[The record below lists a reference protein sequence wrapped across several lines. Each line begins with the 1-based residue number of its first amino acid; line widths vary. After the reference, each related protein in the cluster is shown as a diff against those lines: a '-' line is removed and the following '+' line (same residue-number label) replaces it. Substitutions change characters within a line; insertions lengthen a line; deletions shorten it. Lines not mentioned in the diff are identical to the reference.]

1 MREFY
6 TIEFPESSVS
16 EVGYNDPVYKASEIL
31 RAYSDIDELQDRDGV
46 SLGEIF
52 RCLLKSVVAITPEM
66 ENAFVMD
73 VVVSGN
79 KINFCVVD
87 NYSTVEIGSLL
98 AKELGKD
105 LTVTFQRVYDNGVCA
120 KPVIYICPGQ
130 GHSTAVYN
138 NDAAVEPK
146 RFIVERPSWEF
157 YDSIEE
163 SLKEARNAG
172 FHLDVIEE
180 GENGILVSILDR
192 KGLMNGMRM
201 RNPTMFESHDFIDP
215 EHSVLAG
222 PYPVLD
228 PELLYDRLFYTLNG
242 VDEVYKIP
250 TSADEVMSL
259 SYGEIQKLF
268 NEKYPSL
275 MNNFSED
282 DLRDAIDDLR
292 NTVDGLCY
300 NSNISVNDFC
310 LCLKNHVEERMQ
322 MYSNIKTLDRFVSQK
337 TRNACLYEQVFI
349 ECVSDL
355 KGLKPCKNAANGV
368 RVASVDGYEVFVK
381 ERSGGADKLYEKYV
395 SLKRNGESVGFVN
408 AVRDGSLDGYDF
420 LGKVFSE
427 AKSKDKSVRLYERIM
442 NRFRFISKKGHGKGI
457 NH

>member
-6 TIEFPESSVS
+6 IIEFPESSVS

-46 SLGEIF
+46 FLDEIF

-73 VVVSGN
+73 IVVSGN

-105 LTVTFQRVYDNGVCA
+105 LTVTSQRVYDNGVCA
-120 KPVIYICPGQ
+120 KPVTYTCPGQ
-130 GHSTAVYN
+130 GYSTAVYN

-146 RFIVERPSWEF
+146 RFIVERPDWEF
-157 YDSIEE
+157 FDSIEE

-192 KGLMNGMRM
+192 KGLMNGMCM
-201 RNPTMFESHDFIDP
+201 GNPTMFESHDFIDP

-250 TSADEVMSL
+250 TSSDEVMSL
-259 SYGEIQKLF
+259 FYGEIQKLF

-292 NTVDGLCY
+292 NTVDGSCY
-300 NSNISVNDFC
+300 NPNISVNDFC

-395 SLKRNGESVGFVN
+395 SLKRKGESVGFVN
-408 AVRDGSLDGYDF
+408 AVRDGSLDGYEF
-420 LGKVFSE
+420 LGKAFSE

-442 NRFRFISKKGHGKGI
+442 NHGRIMNRFRIISKK
-457 NH
+457 